1 VNEPDGLAFELVGT
15 VTVIRLI
22 GDLDAGN
29 ADELAV
35 RAVEL
40 CREARAVALDLSE
53 TTYLDSAGVRLID
66 TVGRS
71 CGPRGIEIVAVVP
84 PDSVVR
90 RVVELTLP
98 TLEII
103 DDVHQWGGGS
113 TSGEVA

>member
-1 VNEPDGLAFELVGT
+1 MNEPDGLGFELVGT
-15 VTVIRLI
+15 VTVIRLT

-29 ADELAV
+29 ADELTE
-35 RAVEL
+35 RAVAL

-71 CGPRGIEIVAVVP
+71 CGPRGIAIAAIVP
-84 PDSVVR
+84 RTSVVR

-103 DDVHQWGGGS
+103 EDVQQWGGT